1 MLRILIPAVPSV
13 LVALLFTPPALAG
26 PRPRAGYSVREGSA
40 SYEVAFDDEALLAP
54 GSSAYG
60 EWLKVR
66 GPAPRAMLLRPRT
79 SFVPELLT
87 TVNGL

>member
-1 MLRILIPAVPSV
+1 MGMTRLLASFALGAL
-13 LVALLFTPPALAG
+13 LVAAPA
-26 PRPRAGYSVREGSA
+26 RAESNASYSVRGESA
-40 SYEVAFDDEALLAP
+40 SYEVAFDDDALLAP

-66 GPAPRAMLLRPRT
+66 PPAKRVMLLRPRT

-87 TVNGL
+87 SANGF